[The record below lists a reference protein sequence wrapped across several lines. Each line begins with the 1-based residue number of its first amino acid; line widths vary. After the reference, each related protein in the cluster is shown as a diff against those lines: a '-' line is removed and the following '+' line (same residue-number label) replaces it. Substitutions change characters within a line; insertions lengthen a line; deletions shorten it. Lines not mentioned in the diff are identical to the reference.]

1 MASDYDVVIVGGGM
15 VGASLAACLSAC
27 YKDVAC
33 KVLIIESFAL
43 NGSSAEVGYQPSFD
57 ARATALSYGSQ
68 QIYQGMGLWQ
78 RIAEHVT
85 PIKNVHVS
93 DRGRFGSV
101 WMDSATEGLPA
112 LGYVADNKWLG
123 AVLLEALYADATIE
137 FACPATVVDAS
148 VDAAGAQVSFTRD
161 GEVVM
166 VSTEL
171 LVVADGAQS
180 GMRAKLGIGARRT
193 DYRHAAVVC
202 NVQTQKPHQHVAYER
217 FTDNGP
223 LAFLPLGESA
233 SSRLSSL
240 VWTRSPDDAERL
252 AAAPEAEFNAELQ
265 CEFGFRLGRIERSGQ
280 RFCYP
285 LSLIEAQEQVRPHVI
300 VMGNAAHSLHPVAG
314 QGYNLALRAVLNL
327 VEHLRAARAVG
338 QSLGAIEV
346 LNNYLAAQRGDQRN
360 TIAFSH
366 LTATVFVNDGFAIGL
381 GRDLGLLS
389 LDLLPPLK
397 SLLVR
402 QAAGL
407 APGVLL

>member
-1 MASDYDVVIVGGGM
+1 MARYDIVIVGGGM
-15 VGASLAACLSAC
+15 VGASLAACLQAC
-27 YKDVAC
+27 FEAAPL

-43 NGSSAEVGYQPSFD
+43 NDNALAQNYQPSFD
-57 ARATALSYGSQ
+57 ARATALSYGSRQ
-68 QIYQGMGLWQ
+68 VYEGMGLWQ

-85 PIKNVHVS
+85 PINNIHVS

-123 AVLLEALYADATIE
+123 AALLEALNTKNTIE
-137 FACPATVVDAS
+137 FACPATVVDVN
-148 VDAAGAQVSFTRD
+148 VDAAGAQVSFTHD
-161 GEVVM
+161 DQTTTVG
-166 VSTEL
+166 TEL
-171 LVVADGAQS
+171 LVIADGAQS
-180 GMRAKLGIGARRT
+180 ATRSKLGIAAQRT
-193 DYRHAAVVC
+193 DYRHAAIVC

-233 SSRLSSL
+233 NSTLSSL

-252 AAAPEAEFNAELQ
+252 AAVSEAEFNAELQ
-265 CEFGFRLGRIERSGQ
+265 QEFGFRLGRIERCGQ

-285 LSLIEAQEQVRPHVI
+285 LSLIEAQEQVRPHII

-327 VEHLRAARAVG
+327 VEHLHAARVAG
-338 QSLGAIEV
+338 QSMGATDV
-346 LNNYLAAQRGDQRN
+346 LNDYLAAQRGDQRN

-366 LTATVFVNDGFAIGL
+366 LAATAFVNDGFAIGL
-381 GRDLGLLS
+381 GRDLGLLG

-397 SLLVR
+397 SRLVR

-407 APGVLL
+407 EAKV

>member
-1 MASDYDVVIVGGGM
+1 MAPDYDVVIVGGGM

-27 YKDVAC
+27 FEETPR

-43 NGSSAEVGYQPSFD
+43 NDSSVEANYQPSFD

-78 RIAEHVT
+78 GIAEHVT
-85 PIKNVHVS
+85 PINNIHVS

-123 AVLLEALYADATIE
+123 AVLLDALHANSMIA
-137 FACPATVVDAS
+137 FACPATVVDVS
-148 VDAAGAQVSFTRD
+148 VDSAGSQVTFTRD
-161 GEVVM
+161 GDTSTVR
-166 VSTEL
+166 TEL

-180 GMRAKLGIGARRT
+180 AMRDKLGIGVQQT
-193 DYRHAAVVC
+193 DYHHAAVVC
-202 NVQTQKPHQHVAYER
+202 NVQTQQPHDHVAYER

-233 SSRLSSL
+233 GSSLSSL
-240 VWTRSPDDAERL
+240 VWTRSPVDAERL
-252 AAAPEAEFNAELQ
+252 AATPEAEFNAELQ
-265 CEFGFRLGRIERSGQ
+265 HEFGFRLGRIERCGQ

-285 LSLIEAQEQVRPHVI
+285 LSLIEAQEQVRSHVI

-314 QGYNLALRAVLNL
+314 QGYNLSLRAVLNL
-327 VEHLRAARAVG
+327 VEHLHAAHMAG
-338 QSLGAIEV
+338 QSMGGIEV

-366 LTATVFVNDGFAIGL
+366 LAATVFVNDGFAIGL
-381 GRDLGLLS
+381 CRDLGLLG

-397 SLLVR
+397 SRLVR

-407 APGVLL
+407 EPGIL